1 MANNENNTSYS
12 QKRAKDLLEHH
23 EEVAK
28 IFHVNNFYENNHI
41 NVRKLKQ
48 KINEAKK
55 KLLQER
61 ELNSK
66 RNVSVISAGEELN

>member
-12 QKRAKDLLEHH
+12 QKRAKDLLDHH

-41 NVRKLKQ
+41 NVRKLK
-48 KINEAKK
+48 
-55 KLLQER
+55 
-61 ELNSK
+61 
-66 RNVSVISAGEELN
+66 